1 EVQFLSAQTFRGFR
15 QAQSVDLTLLNTVN
29 FLLTIIQ
36 GSSSLDIGL
45 SGRSLSQITVTIHHR
60 CPSQNSSMLFTPRSI
75 TGPCS
80 EYLLSY
86 VLRTLAM
93 LPNFSVLRCIS
104 PS

>member
-1 EVQFLSAQTFRGFR
+1 MAADTESACHEGGADLLVPPIDDGF
-15 QAQSVDLTLLNTVN
+15 NTVN

-60 CPSQNSSMLFTPRSI
+60 FPSQNSSMLFTPRSI

-93 LPNFSVLRCIS
+93 LPNFSVLRCI
-104 PS
+104 